1 MNMNTLYQTVFLAG
15 AIILLS
21 ACGQDYVS
29 QKYYG
34 TPYGT
39 RTAGSGIEYVRANLA
54 PKRGLVM
61 DNEENVSE
69 RIAPYTVIESYFKE
83 FQTKPHSLKLQT
95 RGDRWFLQ

>member
-1 MNMNTLYQTVFLAG
+1 MNMNTFYQTVFLTG

-21 ACGQDYVS
+21 ACGQDYVA
-29 QKYYG
+29 QKYFG

-39 RTAGSGIEYVRANLA
+39 RTAGSGIEYVRANMA

-61 DNEENVSE
+61 DYGQDTSGV
-69 RIAPYTVIESYFKE
+69 APYTVIESYFKE
-83 FQTKPHSLKLQT
+83 FQTKPQSLKLET